1 MNASLRGE
9 NPKQCSFLC
18 LIYVNH
24 ESFHKWN
31 KRYCER
37 LVLPGRAHPGSPTQS
52 ILYLTASART
62 GEHAPRHFFF
72 PWAPTFLLI
81 ASVPCG
87 ATVHT
92 LPETS
97 SQVMPAAHCH
107 ISSSPDYS
115 STAHER
121 WREGGCLGL
130 WVVSGNKRRGI
141 VGPAAQQKLSQCYS
155 EKKNIRELSRIKS
168 LEKEPACKMDDL
180 SSSDMVYVIS
190 KI

>member
-1 MNASLRGE
+1 MLCAWRLMNASLRGE

-52 ILYLTASART
+52 IPYLTVSART
-62 GEHAPRHFFF
+62 GEHAPRHFYFR
-72 PWAPTFLLI
+72 APTFVLI
-81 ASVPCG
+81 ASVPSG

-97 SQVMPAAHCH
+97 SQVMPAAHHH
-107 ISSSPDYS
+107 ISSSPVYS
-115 STAHER
+115 STPHER
-121 WREGGCLGL
+121 WREQGYLGL
-130 WVVSGNKRRGI
+130 WVASRKTKGEELWALLLGKNFPSVTVR
-141 VGPAAQQKLSQCYS
+141 
-155 EKKNIRELSRIKS
+155 KKNTGEVSRIQSGQPNKS
-168 LEKEPACKMDDL
+168 QQEKWM
-180 SSSDMVYVIS
+180 I
-190 KI
+190 

>member
-1 MNASLRGE
+1 MSIMSPSTNETSAIVSVWSCPAVPTPALPPNPSLIW
-9 NPKQCSFLC
+9 QL
-18 LIYVNH
+18 
-24 ESFHKWN
+24 
-31 KRYCER
+31 
-37 LVLPGRAHPGSPTQS
+37 LPGPGNMPPGT
-52 ILYLTASART
+52 
-62 GEHAPRHFFF
+62 FFS
-72 PWAPTFLLI
+72 WAPTFLLI

-115 STAHER
+115 SIAHER

-168 LEKEPACKMDDL
+168 LEKESACKMDDL
-180 SSSDMVYVIS
+180 NSSDMVYVIS

>member
-1 MNASLRGE
+1 MQFSLS
-9 NPKQCSFLC
+9 NLC
-18 LIYVNH
+18 Q
-24 ESFHKWN
+24 SW
-31 KRYCER
+31 
-37 LVLPGRAHPGSPTQS
+37 VLPQMKQALLWAFGLARPCPPRLSHPIHPLFDSFCQDRGTCPQALFFSW
-52 ILYLTASART
+52 AS
-62 GEHAPRHFFF
+62 
-72 PWAPTFLLI
+72 TFLLI

-115 STAHER
+115 SIAHER

-155 EKKNIRELSRIKS
+155 EKKEHKGTVKNKKFGKRVS
-168 LEKEPACKMDDL
+168 
-180 SSSDMVYVIS
+180 V
-190 KI
+190 